1 VHVIPPRRV
10 LWVPPLLVGAAAAMA
25 VSTSTAL
32 LLYDSPG
39 LGRAVLVIVLVTALS
54 LGLGLWTGAQDRGRE
69 VPSAARWWVGFLVA
83 LVMAAGFSG
92 LWDAFQGF
100 GATRAAQGTGLAV
113 MNALPTYFA
122 GGVLGRLGAFAEMIA
137 PRLRTRVLVGVVVG
151 MAIGSSVVLGA
162 LGRPI
167 LAVTAFLGAA
177 IAASLGARIQGWIFD
192 RVPRMRLELLDAERP
207 EIRFRVWETVAEQRA
222 LRILTDDG
230 ETVAEDPPRV
240 GSWQDGLRRTLS
252 GVQPLLFFGAGGWW
266 AADDGTW
273 WVHEP
278 DPGVAALAARGF
290 GWSGETML
298 DVARFPAPGCS
309 VVVGRRSLDA
319 VLVRCGGP
327 EAFVEEARASDAR
340 GVWIGGA
347 RSPLP
352 EELARAAEAAGW
364 IVAAFEGSVP
374 GREGPPRASARRD
387 RIWFLGRQEDLPDRV
402 GSRLPDTW
410 KILEEPLTQDVGEP
424 RWGGP

>member
-1 VHVIPPRRV
+1 MIVPRRV

-39 LGRAVLVIVLVTALS
+39 LGRAVLVIALITALS
-54 LGLGLWTGAQDRGRE
+54 LGLGLWTGTQDGGE
-69 VPSAARWWVGFLVA
+69 DVPSAARWWVGLLVA
-83 LVMAAGFSG
+83 LVLAAGFSG

-100 GATRAAQGTGLAV
+100 GATRAAQGAGLAI
-113 MNALPTYFA
+113 MTALPTYFA
-122 GGVLGRLGAFAEMIA
+122 GGVLGRLGAFSEMIA
-137 PRLRTRVLVGVVVG
+137 PGLRTRVLVGVVVG

-192 RVPRMRLELLDAERP
+192 RLPRMRLELLDSERP
-207 EIRFRVWETVAEQRA
+207 EIRFRVWETVAEQRT

-240 GSWQDGLRRTLS
+240 GSWQDGLRKTLS
-252 GVQPLLFFGAGGWW
+252 GVQPLLFLGAGAWW
-266 AADDGTW
+266 AVDDVTW

-290 GWSGETML
+290 GWSGETVL
-298 DVARFPAPGCS
+298 DVVGFPAPACW

-319 VLVRCGGP
+319 VLVKCGGP
-327 EAFVEEARASDAR
+327 EAFVNRARASDVR
-340 GVWIGGA
+340 GVWIGGP

-364 IVAAFEGSVP
+364 IVAAFAGAVP
-374 GREGPPRASARRD
+374 GRDVPPRASARRD
-387 RIWFLGRQEDLPDRV
+387 RVWFLGRREDLPDRV
-402 GSRLPDTW
+402 DSLFPDNWRTGA
-410 KILEEPLTQDVGEP
+410 EPLSRGS
-424 RWGGP
+424 GGVQ